1 MPPIV
6 HVFLHVADFDV
17 FNLPISFLSCSV
29 TLNCPCRADLA
40 FICALHNMHARLNRG
55 SESMSLVGTLGKVAL
70 GIAVARGVGK
80 VMGGQGAGGLGGL
93 LGGASGQSGG
103 LGGLLGGL
111 KNAAGGAQQGGS
123 AGGLGGL
130 LGGSASG
137 GSAGGLAGLLGGGAS
152 GGAAGGLGGLLG
164 GAQSGGLGGLLESL
178 GGAGGGAAAGG
189 LGGLLNGAL
198 SGEQPAQA
206 PTQAQEETAKI
217 LIRAMV
223 NAAKSDGQI
232 DETEQQKIVSNLG
245 EEVSEEERNFV
256 LSEMQSPL
264 DLAGFINEVP
274 RGAEQQVYLMSLM
287 AIDLD
292 SQAEAQYL
300 DKLREGFGMTQEASN
315 AIHAQVGVPPLYG

>member
-1 MPPIV
+1 
-6 HVFLHVADFDV
+6 
-17 FNLPISFLSCSV
+17 
-29 TLNCPCRADLA
+29 
-40 FICALHNMHARLNRG
+40 
-55 SESMSLVGTLGKVAL
+55 MSLVGTLGKVAL

-80 VMGGQGAGGLGGL
+80 VMGGGQGAGGLGGL

-130 LGGSASG
+130 LGGGASG
-137 GSAGGLAGLLGGGAS
+137 GGLGGLLGGGANS

-198 SGEQPAQA
+198 SGEQATQA

-232 DETEQQKIVSNLG
+232 DEAEQQKIVSNLG